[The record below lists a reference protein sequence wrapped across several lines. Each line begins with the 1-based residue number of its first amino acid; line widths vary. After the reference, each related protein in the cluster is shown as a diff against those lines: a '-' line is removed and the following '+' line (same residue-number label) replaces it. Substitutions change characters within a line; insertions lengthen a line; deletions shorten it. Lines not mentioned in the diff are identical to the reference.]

1 VTPDY
6 SNTET
11 GEARA
16 FPFDASIAPP
26 EPGPPTGMSS
36 HAMAARGF
44 AQLFALNPLLA
55 IFVILLD
62 AMESA
67 VDVATLGISAPV
79 LWLIGGIFTG
89 IVVFMGQKKW
99 GGDDQEE
106 ALIKA
111 LMVAFLVALP
121 TPFPSLLTVPS
132 AVVGT
137 VQMLRRKVN

>member
-1 VTPDY
+1 
-6 SNTET
+6 
-11 GEARA
+11 
-16 FPFDASIAPP
+16 
-26 EPGPPTGMSS
+26 
-36 HAMAARGF
+36 MAARGF